1 MTAYSGSTRPSA
13 TTNTKYQTQ
22 PVPEPRTPNQPDM
35 NPGPPTP
42 SCPLL
47 LRALC
52 ISPLPLPLPFPFP
65 NLWFDLSCVP
75 VPWTSCCRR
84 EAQTRT
90 STCSSRVQRSLSRVQ
105 RPSSTGGSRRR
116 GRYSCSE
123 HHSGSF
129 FSYCTAPTL
138 FEYLD
143 NVQMDRHRVRVSK
156 PYCKFFFLSFVAL

>member
-1 MTAYSGSTRPSA
+1 MTAYSVWFHEAFRHHKHEISDPACPRIP
-13 TTNTKYQTQ
+13 N
-22 PVPEPRTPNQPDM
+22 PEPTRHEPGTS
-35 NPGPPTP
+35 NPQLTVAPAR
-42 SCPLL
+42 PLHF
-47 LRALC
+47 
-52 ISPLPLPLPFPFP
+52 SPPLPLFP

-156 PYCKFFFLSFVAL
+156 PYCNFFFLSFVAL